1 MKKHNING
9 IPSVSKW
16 KVDNLPQSW
25 SEDFQLSHLN
35 MSFDNP
41 VKIKLR
47 IKSPKE
53 KDNPSKP
60 LRADYT
66 FMYDW
71 FGDTF
76 KYIRTEES
84 EPYDDIVEVKCS
96 PYAMANWALQY
107 SDRVEIIEPE
117 SVRNMVIEKAM
128 SLNKKYIE
136 K

>member
-1 MKKHNING
+1 
-9 IPSVSKW
+9 
-16 KVDNLPQSW
+16 
-25 SEDFQLSHLN
+25 

-117 SVRNMVIEKAM
+117 SVRNMVIKKVM

>member
-1 MKKHNING
+1 MT
-9 IPSVSKW
+9 
-16 KVDNLPQSW
+16 
-25 SEDFQLSHLN
+25 
-35 MSFDNP
+35 
-41 VKIKLR
+41 IKLR

-96 PYAMANWALQY
+96 PYVHDSQAAIPLMQMASERATILY
-107 SDRVEIIEPE
+107 DLADSAYDAEEIRAF
-117 SVRNMVIEKAM
+117 SEKLGHVPA
-128 SLNKKYIE
+128 SQKRR
-136 K
+136 